1 MMERDEIKQTLKQAD
16 ELVTE
21 LKAHRH
27 LSPDNGNV
35 TIVRFEDAAKAAN
48 KLFGVWVCVTACLM
62 MLAAMMV
69 GGFWLSRE
77 FGRIDTQF
85 SNAKNTDDIHD
96 AYIQKLRAQQQE
108 KK

>member
-1 MMERDEIKQTLKQAD
+1 MEEPNDVVGDRLLR
-16 ELVTE
+16 ELLVP
-21 LKAHRH
+21 RN
-27 LSPDNGNV
+27 SSSNV
-35 TIVRFEDAAKAAN
+35 TFTVNAGGV
-48 KLFGVWVCVTACLM
+48 GVWIACTCCLV
-62 MLAAMMV
+62 MLASMLV
-69 GGFWLSRE
+69 GALWLSRE